1 MAKPSATQK
10 IPTVLIYMLFS
21 INKNPNPSPI
31 GEKFGL
37 DCCGEPSEIRI
48 VEFAFCG
55 FYQFLK
61 IGSVMRYLAG

>member
-1 MAKPSATQK
+1 MAKPSASQK

-37 DCCGEPSEIRI
+37 VGFGGQRHEIHEHDEGRK
-48 VEFAFCG
+48 
-55 FYQFLK
+55 YWRL
-61 IGSVMRYLAG
+61 S

>member
-1 MAKPSATQK
+1 MAKPPASQK

-37 DCCGEPSEIRI
+37 DCCGEPPTHKGEL
-48 VEFAFCG
+48 VFVGGMCG
-55 FYQFLK
+55 IFISL
-61 IGSVMRYLAG
+61 